1 MTPTSC
7 GSFSQAELR
16 MLACQAVGSA
26 PRCRPHPPPTVV
38 DCWPESGRRSVNVLE
53 DDRGAEV
60 APTAAEDGIAPSS
73 AAFALIALATGC
85 ARGWSPAWRPKA
97 LPFATCQLW
106 AHLSRSPGIS
116 YSELA
121 RRTSVTPQSMQA
133 TLNELEVIGTVAR
146 MTKGGRGRTA
156 TLFVTDEGKRL
167 LAMGY
172 SSYAELDALL
182 TEHLDPEHLDPETLT
197 TCCCRSWR
205 SCGVST
211 PGDVD
216 RGHLRFAGSRS
227 WWRMRQQN
235 LSAVPD
241 SPARPT
247 TSPQCGSRW
256 FRRCAGKA
264 WTPSCTDREADQRR
278 GPGRGTSGLGGVW

>member
-1 MTPTSC
+1 MSSRRI
-7 GSFSQAELR
+7 GASFSAAPTPHGGRLLAGIGEAE
-16 MLACQAVGSA
+16 CQRAGGRS
-26 PRCRPHPPPTVV
+26 RCRGGS
-38 DCWPESGRRSVNVLE
+38 DGRRGWDRALE
-53 DDRGAEV
+53 RSLRPDCPGNRMRARVESRL
-60 APTAAEDGIAPSS
+60 ATEGIAIRHLS
-73 AAFALIALATGC
+73 ALG
-85 ARGWSPAWRPKA
+85 
-97 LPFATCQLW
+97 
-106 AHLSRSPGIS
+106 HLSRSSGIS
-116 YSELA
+116 YRELA

-133 TLNELEVIGTVAR
+133 TLNELEVIGTVER
-146 MTKGGRGRTA
+146 TTKGGRGRTA

-167 LAMGY
+167 LAMAIRRTQSWMPY
-172 SSYAELDALL
+172 SRSIS
-182 TEHLDPEHLDPETLT
+182 TRSISTRRPCT

>member
-1 MTPTSC
+1 MSSRRIGASLSAAPTPH
-7 GSFSQAELR
+7 GGRLLAGIGEAE
-16 MLACQAVGSA
+16 CQRAGGRS
-26 PRCRPHPPPTVV
+26 RCRGGS
-38 DCWPESGRRSVNVLE
+38 DGRRGWDRALE
-53 DDRGAEV
+53 RSLRPDCPGNRMRARVESRL
-60 APTAAEDGIAPSS
+60 ATEGIAVRHLS
-73 AAFALIALATGC
+73 ALG
-85 ARGWSPAWRPKA
+85 
-97 LPFATCQLW
+97 
-106 AHLSRSPGIS
+106 HLSRSSGIS
-116 YSELA
+116 YRELA

-167 LAMGY
+167 LAIGY